1 VDRQTLTSAEV
12 SLISKLT
19 QLEKRVGEL
28 NALGIEVIKLGGL
41 LADEKWLEGSA
52 IREKGE
58 EFYRGARALL
68 EAQGFSG
75 LAAFDWCY
83 YAYYPD
89 VFDKSKN
96 KMDLSCIH
104 SFIHNNILDSM
115 HVKAVYPGFA
125 GTMSKAIALLKSC
138 VAELKSREVPI
149 RSELSFVVVSD
160 EFEAAGEILKLSNNE
175 AIIRASGVIAG
186 VALER
191 HFRTVADERNVAV
204 VKNPPAKTHSD
215 FSDVILALRN
225 ASIITEVQR
234 SRLETLYKIRTNCAH
249 PKEVINRDDV
259 DELIRDGKSFTALI
273 Q

>member
-1 VDRQTLTSAEV
+1 MS
-12 SLISKLT
+12 SKLT
-19 QLEKRVGEL
+19 QLEKRVAEL

-41 LADEKWLEGSA
+41 LGNGKWLEGSA
-52 IREKGE
+52 IGEKGE
-58 EFYRGARALL
+58 EFYRGARGLL

-83 YAYYPD
+83 YAYHTD
-89 VFDKSKN
+89 VLDKSKT
-96 KMDLSCIH
+96 KMDFSCIS
-104 SFIHNNILDSM
+104 SFIHNRILNSM
-115 HVKAVYPGFA
+115 HVKAIYPGFA
-125 GTMSKAIALLKSC
+125 ATMAKAIALVKSC
-138 VAELKSREVPI
+138 VAEVKSRELPI
-149 RSELSFVVVSD
+149 KSELSFVVVSD
-160 EFEAAGEILKLSNNE
+160 EFETAGEILKSSNNE
-175 AIIRASGVIAG
+175 ALVRASGVIAG

-191 HFRTVADERNVAV
+191 HFRTVCEERSVPA
-204 VKNPPAKTHSD
+204 VKNPPGKAHSD

-249 PKEVINRDDV
+249 PKEVVNRDDV